1 MSQKKRTWYTEREWF
16 RDVGWGVVPEEYQ
29 KNYTEPEQSEPEQL
43 EPEQLELFDEH
54 RKKIDAKNGG
64 CTPSSIRKS

>member
-29 KNYTEPEQSEPEQL
+29 KNYTEPDQS

>member
-1 MSQKKRTWYTEREWF
+1 MISHMSQKKRTWYTEREWF

-43 EPEQLELFDEH
+43 ELFDEH

-64 CTPSSIRKS
+64 CTPSSI

>member
-29 KNYTEPEQSEPEQL
+29 KNYTEQSEPEQI

-54 RKKIDAKNGG
+54 RKKIDVKNGG
-64 CTPSSIRKS
+64 CTPSSIRKG